1 MEVIGLTGGIAT
13 GKSTVSRIFKEQGI
27 SIIDADV
34 IARKLVVPGSVALQQ
49 ITEHFGSEYVT
60 DEGQLDRK
68 ALGRLVFG
76 DAQKLT
82 ELNGIMNPLLRQAIE
97 AQIEQSAAQA
107 TQLVVLDAAT
117 LFEAHFEDL
126 ADDIMVVNIPEAV
139 QLHRLMVR
147 DGSSEQEASNRITS
161 QLPLA
166 EKVARATVVIDNSGT
181 VAETKAQVL
190 KWLESKG
197 FQVIKK

>member
-34 IARKLVVPGSVALQQ
+34 IARELVVPGSVALQQ
-49 ITEHFGSEYVT
+49 IAEHFGSEYVT
-60 DEGQLDRK
+60 DEGQLNRK

-82 ELNGIMNPLLRQAIE
+82 ELNGIMSPLLRQAIK

-107 TQLVVLDAAT
+107 TQFVVLDAAT

-139 QLHRLMVR
+139 QLNRLMAR

>member
-34 IARKLVVPGSVALQQ
+34 IARELVVPGSVALQQ
-49 ITEHFGSEYVT
+49 IAEHFGSEYVT
-60 DEGQLDRK
+60 DEGQLNRK

-82 ELNGIMNPLLRQAIE
+82 ELNGIMSPLLRQAIK

-107 TQLVVLDAAT
+107 TQFVVLDAAT

-139 QLHRLMVR
+139 QLNRLMAR

-161 QLPLA
+161 QLHSLKKLLGPRWSLIT
-166 EKVARATVVIDNSGT
+166 R
-181 VAETKAQVL
+181 VL
-190 KWLESKG
+190 LRKQKH
-197 FQVIKK
+197 KC